1 MPPQKF
7 LIIIAITVVVII
19 VGSVGIIL
27 INQINPLTP
36 QTLPPE
42 QIRDQIINHI
52 RISHPETASLMSNLD
67 WTGGR
72 QDTGLVGGEIYIYS
86 THNGWTVT
94 IPYPVVPNPIYS
106 VNATY
111 ASANMSVDW
120 YGTIE
125 SNGIITE
132 TSYTHT
138 P

>member
-1 MPPQKF
+1 M
-7 LIIIAITVVVII
+7 IAVTVVII
-19 VGSVGIIL
+19 VVGSVGIIL
-27 INQINPLTP
+27 ANQANPLMP

-52 RISHPETASLMSNLD
+52 RISHPETASLMSSLN
-67 WTGGR
+67 WMGGR
-72 QDTGLVGGEIYIYS
+72 QDTGLVGAETYIYNS
-86 THNGWTVT
+86 TSGWNVT
-94 IPYPVVPNPIYS
+94 IQYPVVPNPIYAI
-106 VNATY
+106 NATY
-111 ASANMSVDW
+111 TSANMSVDW